1 MEFKKELMATLYEN
15 TLQNNLF
22 YSPEEFIEDLN
33 NYYDVESTN
42 NGWIINDYGEETYI
56 SRQEIEKIIEEAVD
70 DRMREVQW
78 RENQSITANLQK
90 I

>member
-33 NYYDVESTN
+33 NYYDIESTN

-56 SRQEIEKIIEEAVD
+56 SRQEIEKIIEEAFT
-70 DRMREVQW
+70 DRMREGQ
-78 RENQSITANLQK
+78 
-90 I
+90 

>member
-1 MEFKKELMATLYEN
+1 MEFKKELMTTLYEN

-56 SRQEIEKIIEEAVD
+56 SRQEIEKIIEEAVS
-70 DRMREVQW
+70 DRMREVQ
-78 RENQSITANLQK
+78 
-90 I
+90 

>member
-1 MEFKKELMATLYEN
+1 MEFKKELITVLYEN

-33 NYYDVESTN
+33 NYYDIESTN
-42 NGWIINDYGEETYI
+42 NGWIINDYGDEAYI
-56 SRQEIEKIIEEAVD
+56 SRQEIEKIIEEEVD
-70 DRMREVQW
+70 DRMREGQW
-78 RENQSITANLQK
+78 RENQLIIMNLQK

>member
-1 MEFKKELMATLYEN
+1 MEFKKELMATLYES

-33 NYYDVESTN
+33 NYYDIEETN

-56 SRQEIEKIIEEAVD
+56 SRHEIEKIIEEAFT
-70 DRMREVQW
+70 DRMREVQ
-78 RENQSITANLQK
+78 
-90 I
+90 

>member
-1 MEFKKELMATLYEN
+1 MEFKKELMATLYES

-33 NYYDVESTN
+33 NYYDIEETN

-56 SRQEIEKIIEEAVD
+56 SRKEIEETIREVFD
-70 DRMREVQW
+70 DRMREGQ
-78 RENQSITANLQK
+78 
-90 I
+90 

>member
-1 MEFKKELMATLYEN
+1 MEFKKELISVLYEN

-33 NYYDVESTN
+33 NYYDIEETN

-56 SRQEIEKIIEEAVD
+56 SRKEIEETIREAFD
-70 DRMREVQW
+70 DRMREGQW
-78 RENQSITANLQK
+78 RENQLIIMNLQK

>member
-1 MEFKKELMATLYEN
+1 MEFKKELISVLYEN

-33 NYYDVESTN
+33 NYYDIEPTN

-56 SRQEIEKIIEEAVD
+56 SRQEIEETIREAVD
-70 DRMREVQW
+70 DRMREVQ
-78 RENQSITANLQK
+78 
-90 I
+90 

>member
-1 MEFKKELMATLYEN
+1 MEFKKELISALYEN

-33 NYYDVESTN
+33 NYYDIEPTN
-42 NGWIINDYGEETYI
+42 NGWIINDCGDESYI
-56 SRQEIEKIIEEAVD
+56 SRQEIEKTIEEAVD
-70 DRMREVQW
+70 DRMREGQW
-78 RENQSITANLQK
+78 KENQLIIMNLQK

>member
-1 MEFKKELMATLYEN
+1 MEFKKELISVLYEN

-33 NYYDVESTN
+33 NYYDIEPTN

-56 SRQEIEKIIEEAVD
+56 SRQEIEKIIEEAVC
-70 DRMREVQW
+70 DRMREV
-78 RENQSITANLQK
+78 
-90 I
+90 

>member
-33 NYYDVESTN
+33 NYYDIEPTN

-56 SRQEIEKIIEEAVD
+56 SRQEIEKIIEEAFT
-70 DRMREVQW
+70 DRMREGQW
-78 RENQSITANLQK
+78 KENQLITMNLQK